1 MVLPGSI
8 SRLILLGHN
17 IEPSQVQPAGVD
29 LRVGEIH
36 VFRGPGLLGL
46 EERELPPTERLEANN
61 GVWFLRPGAYKV
73 RFLEA
78 VMIPPTSVGFCFPR
92 SSLLRMGAV
101 LHCTVWDPGYRG
113 RGEGLLVVFNEHGIK
128 LSKGARV
135 AQLVLLD
142 VTPPNGIVY
151 RGFYQNENL

>member
-1 MVLPGSI
+1 MPGSI
-8 SRLILLGHN
+8 SRLIFLDHS
-17 IEPSQVQPAGVD
+17 IESNQVQPAGVD

-36 VFRGPGLLGL
+36 VFKGAGFLGSK
-46 EERELPPTERLEANN
+46 ERELPPTERLEVNDGA
-61 GVWFLRPGAYKV
+61 WLLRPGAYKV

-78 VMIPPTSVGFCFPR
+78 VMIPPTSVGLCFPR

-113 RGEGLLVVFNEHGIK
+113 RGEGLLVVFNEHGIR
-128 LSKGARV
+128 LSRGARV
-135 AQLVLLD
+135 AQLVLLN

-151 RGFYQNENL
+151 RGFYQGENL